1 MTDSDTTIDTTID
14 LDPADEAVLRPEV
27 HEPHRFTQIGLGW
40 QPWLTPM
47 TVAEMTPRHLAGLV
61 EPERA
66 KMPYFALLA
75 RAPEILAAR
84 TLTDFDIFMNPDG
97 GLPFWE
103 RELAA
108 AAASRVNGCV
118 FCASVHAK
126 NASKLSG
133 RDADVQRML
142 DEGVSAAIDPR
153 WDAVVEAARA
163 LTVTPSEFG
172 PAHVA
177 ALTAAGLD
185 DLDIADAIAGAA
197 FFNWAN
203 RLMLSLGEPTV
214 PPRARAAHAAE
225 VTGEVAAD

>member
-1 MTDSDTTIDTTID
+1 MTESIAEET
-14 LDPADEAVLRPEV
+14 VLRPEV
-27 HEPHRFTQIGLGW
+27 HEPNRFTQLGLGW
-40 QPWLTPM
+40 QPWLAPM
-47 TVAEMTPRHLAGLV
+47 PIEEMTPRHLAGLV

-108 AAASRVNGCV
+108 TAASRVNGCV
-118 FCASVHAK
+118 FCASVHSK
-126 NASKLSG
+126 NASKLSDRG
-133 RDADVQRML
+133 ADVQRML
-142 DEGVSAAIDPR
+142 DEGVAASVDPR
-153 WDAVVEAARA
+153 WDALVEAARA

-172 PAHVA
+172 PQHVA
-177 ALTAAGLD
+177 TLAAAGLD

-225 VTGEVAAD
+225 IAAETAPE

>member
-1 MTDSDTTIDTTID
+1 MTAFVASA
-14 LDPADEAVLRPEV
+14 ADFETESVLARDDV
-27 HEPHRFTQIGLGW
+27 SEPLVFTQIGLGW
-40 QPWLTPM
+40 NPWLAPLPVEQM
-47 TVAEMTPRHLAGLV
+47 TRRHLDGLV

-75 RAPEILAAR
+75 REPEILAAR
-84 TLTDFDIFMNPDG
+84 TRTDFDIFQNPAG

-126 NASKLSG
+126 SAARLSE
-133 RDADVQRML
+133 RADDVQRLL
-142 DEGVSAAIDPR
+142 DEGVAADVDPR
-153 WDAVVEAARA
+153 WNALVAGVGA
-163 LTVTPSEFG
+163 LTVTPSEFDTD
-172 PAHVA
+172 HVA
-177 ALTAAGLD
+177 ALRAVGLD
-185 DLDIADAIAGAA
+185 DVDIADLIAGGA

-214 PPRARAAHAAE
+214 PPRSRAAVEAEASALAAR
-225 VTGEVAAD
+225 

>member
-1 MTDSDTTIDTTID
+1 MNDID
-14 LDPADEAVLRPEV
+14 LTTTTDTVLRPEV
-27 HEPHRFTQIGLGW
+27 HEPNRFTQLGLGW
-40 QPWLTPM
+40 QPWLAPLPIE
-47 TVAEMTPRHLAGLV
+47 EMTPRHLAGLV

-66 KMPYFALLA
+66 KMPYFALLV

-84 TLTDFDIFMNPDG
+84 TRTDFDIFTNPDG

-133 RDADVQRML
+133 RSDDVQRML
-142 DEGVSAAIDPR
+142 DEGVGAWVDPR
-153 WDAVVEAARA
+153 WNALVDAARA
-163 LTVTPSEFG
+163 LTVTPSEFTSE
-172 PAHVA
+172 HVA

-214 PPRARAAHAAE
+214 PPRARAAHEAEIAAALAPE
-225 VTGEVAAD
+225 